1 MPPPAT
7 APASVR
13 VDVWT
18 WAVRLYP
25 SRSAAAAACRAGHVK
40 VNGVSVKPAH
50 PVRPGDLVRARRSRD
65 ERIVVVIGLI
75 EKRVGAALAVEN
87 YEDRTP
93 APPPRETT
101 PAPVV
106 RERGSGRPTKRDRR
120 QVERLRGRD

>member
-1 MPPPAT
+1 MTSPDAVT
-7 APASVR
+7 VR

-18 WAVRLYP
+18 WAVRIYP

-40 VNGVSVKPAH
+40 VNGTSVKPAH
-50 PVRPGDLVRARRSRD
+50 PVRLGDLIRARRSRD
-65 ERIVVVIGLI
+65 ERIVVVTGLI
-75 EKRVGAALAVEN
+75 DKRVGAALAVGN

-93 APPPRETT
+93 PPAPRETT
-101 PAPVV
+101 PAPVL